1 MSSTRIIRLSSRL
14 TNKAAN
20 RSYAA
25 AAINKEKPKDAPK
38 KRAESTKAI
47 YDSPSFGMNMFRGL
61 FQSSQVFPY
70 PVSLDDERRETLSMI
85 IGPAEKFFEEVND
98 ATKNDEEAK
107 IPKEVL
113 RQFGEL
119 GALGAV
125 VPVEY
130 EGAGLNNTQMAR
142 LAEIVGANDLAM
154 GVVMG
159 AHQSIGYKGILLYG
173 NEEQKKKYLPDL
185 ATGRKFAAFCLTEPS
200 SGSDANSIRTRAVKS
215 SDGKHYVINGGKIW
229 ISNGGFADVFTVFA
243 QTQVV
248 GKDGVTKDKVSAFIV
263 ERAYGGVTNGPPEK
277 KMGIKGSN
285 TAEVHFEDVKVPIE
299 NMLGEEGEG
308 FKVAMNILN
317 NGRFGIPA
325 ACTGSMK
332 HCIQKTIEHVTTRT
346 QFGAKLETYGMVK
359 EKIAEMLLRHYVTES
374 IVYMLAAN
382 MDKGATEYQIEAAI
396 GKIVGSENAWWVC
409 DEAIQL
415 HGGMGFMKECGLERV
430 LRDLRIFRIFEG
442 ANDVM
447 RLFVALT
454 GCQYAGM
461 HLKELAKKVQSGNLK
476 LIFSEAQKRASRSFG
491 MSSGP
496 SMSGV
501 VHSALTDSAK
511 LASISIDQFGAAVE
525 SLLREHGKNVID
537 QQFLLR
543 RIADAAIDIYSMV
556 AVLSRCSH
564 ALEQNAPSMKHEQ
577 EIVDVFC
584 KQASKRV
591 MVNLQALKSDD
602 SKKEFKQLAAMA
614 EAVCKNGSLVQQH
627 PLGV

>member
-14 TNKAAN
+14 TNKASN

-25 AAINKEKPKDAPK
+25 AAINKDKPKDAPK

-85 IGPAEKFFEEVND
+85 IGPAEKFFEEVNN